1 MNYNAF
7 PTCVFSCGTWRKIC
21 DDFHLVAPHE
31 LLTLT
36 YQAQD
41 KENVIV
47 LIRRNRR
54 GSRGFLKLREV
65 TR

>member
-1 MNYNAF
+1 MIYNAF

-31 LLTLT
+31 LVTLT

-41 KENVIV
+41 KENVIALEFV
-47 LIRRNRR
+47 
-54 GSRGFLKLREV
+54 V
-65 TR
+65 TGAI